1 MRISDWSSDVCSSD
15 LERIDEN
22 LRHARRQ
29 AALPPC
35 DRYRTSCPLC
45 HCAFPAP
52 HRAASYATPPFRANG
67 ARRWHEPGAACV
79 LSVTPLPR
87 PGRSPARPPRETPMQ
102 RHALAS
108 ALLCILALSACRPVG
123 DEQVSSQPATA
134 APSARFAL
142 SPPPPPIPP
151 HRTPRYLS
159 GRTARGP
166 GTQPAQLA

>member
-15 LERIDEN
+15 L
-22 LRHARRQ
+22 
-29 AALPPC
+29 
-35 DRYRTSCPLC
+35 

-67 ARRWHEPGAACV
+67 ARRWHEPGAACA

-108 ALLCILALSACRPVG
+108 ALLCILALSACSTVG

-134 APSARFAL
+134 APSPLVAAE
-142 SPPPPPIPP
+142 IEI
-151 HRTPRYLS
+151 
-159 GRTARGP
+159 GRAHV
-166 GTQPAQLA
+166 

>member
-1 MRISDWSSDVCSSD
+1 MPIWFKAYGHHPNLHVRALSSPTRRSSGLIAD
-15 LERIDEN
+15 N
-22 LRHARRQ
+22 LRPARRQ

-35 DRYRTSCPLC
+35 DRYRTSFPLC

-108 ALLCILALSACRPVG
+108 ALLCILALSACSTVG
-123 DEQVSSQPATA
+123 DEQVSSQPATR
-134 APSARFAL
+134 SEEHTSELQSLMRL
-142 SPPPPPIPP
+142 
-151 HRTPRYLS
+151 
-159 GRTARGP
+159 
-166 GTQPAQLA
+166 